1 MKKIFTFLMAL
12 MAVISLNAENYFLKN
27 TWGEAEASWK
37 QMTESEGSFL
47 LPDVVFDGNEI
58 AINTEATDEGA
69 RVIKPDNII
78 AFLGEAYEEAELG
91 KGDEVLFIY
100 DPEMFNQ
107 YDETQSG
114 LTAIINNKAGS
125 AIKVGETWKN
135 MAENEGSFAFGDVS
149 FDGKDVQLAHGNE
162 IFSVKPE
169 NIQALLGE
177 AFDFAELSVGDE
189 VLFVFDPEMRD
200 QYNEKESGLTAIIN
214 SKAGYAIKVG
224 ETWKN
229 MTVDPEDEDWWT
241 LEGVTFEGKD
251 VQLAHNS
258 EIRSIKPESIT
269 AFIDYDF
276 AELSAGDVVEFVF
289 RPSMFNSYN
298 PDVESGMHAMITFK
312 NGYALKSTWAEGEAP
327 SWKNMV
333 KQDDDTFIIEDVVFD
348 GNDVA
353 LVEENN
359 IRTIKV
365 ENIKAYLLPD
375 YEDAVLEEGDK
386 IVFIY
391 TPSEYNRYDETQP
404 GLSALIVEKIIS
416 GFDTIKS
423 ITNDVNKVLINGQL
437 LIIRNGNTYN
447 AAGVLV
453 K

>member
-37 QMTESEGSFL
+37 QMVESEGSFI
-47 LPDVVFDGNEI
+47 LPDVVFDGKDI
-58 AINTEATDEGA
+58 AINTTASDEGA
-69 RVIKPDNII
+69 RTIKPENIQ
-78 AFLGEAYEEAELG
+78 ALLGEGYDAAELG
-91 KGDEVLFIY
+91 KGDVVLFVF
-100 DPEMFNQ
+100 DPESYNQ

-114 LTAIINNKAGS
+114 LLAIINSKAGY

-135 MAENEGSFAFGDVS
+135 MVENEGSFAFGNVA

-169 NIQALLGE
+169 NIQALLN
-177 AFDFAELSVGDE
+177 FDAAELTIGDE
-189 VLFVFDPEMRD
+189 VLFVFDPETRN
-200 QYNEKESGLTAIIN
+200 QYDETQSGLIAMIN

-229 MTVDPEDEDWWT
+229 MNVDPDDEDWWT
-241 LEGVTFEGKD
+241 LEDVTFEGKD

-276 AELSAGDVVEFVF
+276 AELSAGDVVVFVF

-312 NGYALKSTWAEGEAP
+312 NGYALKSTWVEGEPA

-333 KQDDDTFIIEDVVFD
+333 KQDEDTYIIENVVFD

-353 LVEENN
+353 LVEGNE

-365 ENIKAYLLPD
+365 ENIKAYLLPE
-375 YEDAVLEEGDK
+375 YEDAVLAAGDE
-386 IVFIY
+386 IVFMY
-391 TPSEYNRYDETQP
+391 TPSEYNRYDETQS
-404 GLSALIVEKIIS
+404 GLSALITKKI
-416 GFDTIKS
+416 DTGIDIIKS
-423 ITNDVNKVLINGQL
+423 NIENVKKVLIDGQL
-437 LIIRNGNTYN
+437 FIIRNGNTYN